1 MKLQKNNSHSV
12 SSPFSLLLFGIFAL
26 FLMLMLLFSARVYQQ
41 TLKQTEANDSLGTAT
56 AYLTTKFR
64 QHDQTDGIF
73 TGTLDGVN
81 ALCFRDTI
89 KGTDYITYIYLK
101 DNSLMEL
108 FTAAD
113 SSAGS
118 AAGTAIAKLSDF
130 QAEALNDG
138 FYRITLKNTSQI
150 TSQFLLHSTASA
162 ASADTGTG
170 KEPTS

>member
-12 SSPFSLLLFGIFAL
+12 SSLFSLLLFGIFAL

-108 FTAAD
+108 FTTAN